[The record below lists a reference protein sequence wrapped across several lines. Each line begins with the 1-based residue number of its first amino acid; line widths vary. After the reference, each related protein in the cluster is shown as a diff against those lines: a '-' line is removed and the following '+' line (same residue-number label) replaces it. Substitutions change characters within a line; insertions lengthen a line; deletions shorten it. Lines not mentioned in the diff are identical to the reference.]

1 MTTFGLHTVDTKLRS
16 NELSREVPDDHPH
29 ARERGRRVLNVLVAA
44 IGLIVTAPLLAL
56 IAVAIKLTDSG
67 PVFYRQ
73 RRVGLCLRN
82 THGGNF
88 RRQVDLGGRP
98 FVIYKFRTM
107 RVAKPGAEAQVWASE
122 NDPRITRLGRF
133 LRKTRL
139 DELPQLYNV
148 LKGDMNVVGPRP
160 EQPEIFQTLRTA
172 VPSYPIRQ
180 RVRPGI
186 TGQAQISLHYDTCV
200 DDVKKKVQADLEY
213 IERQS
218 VLTDLRIMLMT
229 VPVVVFRK
237 GGW

>member
-1 MTTFGLHTVDTKLRS
+1 MTTFGLHTVNTRLLS
-16 NELSREVPDDHPH
+16 SELARELPEDHPH
-29 ARERGRRVLNVLVAA
+29 ARERGRRVLNVIVAA
-44 IGLIVTAPLLAL
+44 VGLIVTAPLFAL

-82 THGGNF
+82 TQGGNF

-107 RVAKPGAEAQVWASE
+107 RVAKPGADAQVWASE
-122 NDPRITRLGRF
+122 NDPRITKLGRF

-160 EQPEIFQTLRTA
+160 EQPEIFQTLRTE

-200 DDVKKKVQADLEY
+200 EDVKKKVQADLEY

-229 VPVVVFRK
+229 VPVVIFRK